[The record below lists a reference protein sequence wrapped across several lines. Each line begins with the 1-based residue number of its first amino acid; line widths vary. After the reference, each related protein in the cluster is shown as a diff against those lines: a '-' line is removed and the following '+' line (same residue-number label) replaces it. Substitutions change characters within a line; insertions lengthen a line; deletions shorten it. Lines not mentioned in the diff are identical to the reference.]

1 MKQLFR
7 KSVSKYRSSK
17 HFKKTNSRT
26 KLANVKRPVFRGGI
40 RF

>member
-1 MKQLFR
+1 MKHLVR
-7 KSVSKYRSSK
+7 KGVNKFRSSK
-17 HFKKTNSRT
+17 KFKRVNSRT